1 MTGDEEK
8 DHALLAELCR
18 LTNLDWRPEEFE
30 FKEDSII
37 YNLNWLV
44 VEGKVESDQSGAVMM
59 FGTRIEIGE
68 DIRMDK

>member
-1 MTGDEEK
+1 M
-8 DHALLAELCR
+8 
-18 LTNLDWRPEEFE
+18 TNLDWRPEEFE
-30 FKEDSII
+30 FKEDNII

-59 FGTRIEIGE
+59 FGTRIGISE